1 MLQKNL
7 IIIPVR
13 MASTRLPNKP
23 MADIAGQTM
32 IERVYRQALKANVAD
47 VLIACDGKEI
57 ANEAQRI
64 KANFIIT
71 DPDLPSGTDRI
82 YSALE
87 QYQLSSNQQFSLII
101 NLQGD
106 LPDIDPE
113 VIVSAVELAQ
123 NSDFDITTVATVI
136 KDPNQITNPNIVKIA
151 LSQDHRALY
160 FSRSPIPYS
169 KDNAGQYL
177 HHIGIYVYKI
187 SALKKFVKLPVSP
200 LEKRESLEQLRALE
214 NNLSI
219 GVKIV
224 ENHPLSVDTADDL
237 AIVNHLIK
245 QRQNQ

>member
-1 MLQKNL
+1 MLKKNL

-32 IERVYRQALKANVAD
+32 IARVYKQALKANVGE
-47 VLIACDGKEI
+47 VLIACDCKEI
-57 ANEAQRI
+57 ADEAQRI
-64 KANFIIT
+64 NANFIIT
-71 DPDLPSGTDRI
+71 DPNLPSGTDRI
-82 YSALE
+82 FSALE
-87 QYQLSSNQQFSLII
+87 QYQLSTQREFSTIT

-136 KDPNQITNPNIVKIA
+136 KEPSQINNPNIVKIA
-151 LSQDHRALY
+151 LSKDSRALY

-169 KDNAGQYL
+169 KDNDGEYL

-219 GVKIV
+219 GVRIV
-224 ENHPLSVDTADDL
+224 DNHPLSVDTAEDL
-237 AIVNHLIK
+237 AMVNRIIK
-245 QRQNQ
+245 QRQNY

>member
-1 MLQKNL
+1 MLRKNL

-32 IERVYRQALKANVAD
+32 IARVYKQALKANVGE
-47 VLIACDGKEI
+47 VLIACDCNEI
-57 ANEAQRI
+57 ADEAQRI
-64 KANFIIT
+64 NANFIIT
-71 DPDLPSGTDRI
+71 DPNLPSGTDRI
-82 YSALE
+82 FSALE
-87 QYQLSSNQQFSLII
+87 QYQLSTQREFSTIT

-113 VIVSAVELAQ
+113 VIVNAVELAQ

-136 KDPNQITNPNIVKIA
+136 KEPSQINNPNIVKIA
-151 LSQDHRALY
+151 LSKDSRALY

-169 KDNAGQYL
+169 KDNDGEYL

-219 GVKIV
+219 GVRIV
-224 ENHPLSVDTADDL
+224 DNHPLSVDTAEDL
-237 AIVNHLIK
+237 AMVNRIIK
-245 QRQNQ
+245 QRQSY

>member
-1 MLQKNL
+1 
-7 IIIPVR
+7 

-32 IERVYRQALKANVAD
+32 IERVYKQALKANVGE

-87 QYQLSSNQQFSLII
+87 QYQLSSNQQFSLIT

-106 LPDIDPE
+106 LPDIDPQ
-113 VIVSAVELAQ
+113 VIVKAVELAQ
-123 NSDFDITTVATVI
+123 SSDFDITTVATVI
-136 KDPNQITNPNIVKIA
+136 KDRSQISNPNIVKIA
-151 LSQDHRALY
+151 LSKEHKALY

-169 KDNAGQYL
+169 KDDNAQYL
-177 HHIGIYVYKI
+177 HHIGIYVYKF
-187 SALKKFVKLPVSP
+187 SALQKFVKLPVSP
-200 LEKRESLEQLRALE
+200 LEKKRKFGA
-214 NNLSI
+214 I
-219 GVKIV
+219 K
-224 ENHPLSVDTADDL
+224 SVG
-237 AIVNHLIK
+237 K
-245 QRQNQ
+245 

>member
-1 MLQKNL
+1 MLKKNL

-32 IERVYRQALKANVAD
+32 IARVYKQALKANVGE
-47 VLIACDGKEI
+47 VLIACDCNEI
-57 ANEAQRI
+57 ADEAQRI
-64 KANFIIT
+64 NANFIIT
-71 DPDLPSGTDRI
+71 DPNLPSGTDRI
-82 YSALE
+82 FSALE
-87 QYQLSSNQQFSLII
+87 QYQLSTQREFSTIT

-113 VIVSAVELAQ
+113 VIVNAVELAQ

-136 KDPNQITNPNIVKIA
+136 KEPSQINNPNIVKIA
-151 LSQDHRALY
+151 LSKDSRALY

-169 KDNAGQYL
+169 KDNDGEYL

-219 GVKIV
+219 GVRIV
-224 ENHPLSVDTADDL
+224 DNHPLSVDTAEDL
-237 AIVNHLIK
+237 AMVNRIIK
-245 QRQNQ
+245 QRQSY

>member
-1 MLQKNL
+1 MLKKNL

-32 IERVYRQALKANVAD
+32 IARVYKQALKANAGE
-47 VLIACDGKEI
+47 VLIACDCNEI
-57 ANEAQRI
+57 ADEAQRI
-64 KANFIIT
+64 NANFIIT
-71 DPDLPSGTDRI
+71 DPNLPSGTDRI
-82 YSALE
+82 FSALE
-87 QYQLSSNQQFSLII
+87 QYQLSTQREFSTIT

-136 KDPNQITNPNIVKIA
+136 KEPSQINNPNIVKIA
-151 LSQDHRALY
+151 LSKDSRALY

-169 KDNAGQYL
+169 KDNNGEYL

-219 GVKIV
+219 GVRIV
-224 ENHPLSVDTADDL
+224 DNHPLSVDTAEDL
-237 AIVNHLIK
+237 AMVNRIIR
-245 QRQNQ
+245 QRQNY

>member
-1 MLQKNL
+1 MLKKNL

-32 IERVYRQALKANVAD
+32 IARVYKQALKANAGE
-47 VLIACDGKEI
+47 VLIACDCNEI
-57 ANEAQRI
+57 ADEAQRI
-64 KANFIIT
+64 NANFIIT
-71 DPDLPSGTDRI
+71 DPNLPSGTDRI
-82 YSALE
+82 FSALE
-87 QYQLSSNQQFSLII
+87 QYQLSTQCEFSTIT

-113 VIVSAVELAQ
+113 VIVNAVELAQ

-136 KDPNQITNPNIVKIA
+136 KEPSQINNPNIVKIA
-151 LSQDHRALY
+151 LSKDSRALY

-169 KDNAGQYL
+169 KDNDGEYL

-219 GVKIV
+219 GVRIV
-224 ENHPLSVDTADDL
+224 DNHPLSVDTAEDL
-237 AIVNHLIK
+237 AMVNRIIR
-245 QRQNQ
+245 QRQNY

>member
-1 MLQKNL
+1 MLKKNL

-32 IERVYRQALKANVAD
+32 IARVYKQALKANVGE
-47 VLIACDGKEI
+47 VLIACDCNEI
-57 ANEAQRI
+57 ADEAQRI
-64 KANFIIT
+64 NANFIIT
-71 DPDLPSGTDRI
+71 DPNLPSGTDRI
-82 YSALE
+82 FSALE
-87 QYQLSSNQQFSLII
+87 QYQSSTQREFSTIT

-113 VIVSAVELAQ
+113 VIVNAVELAQ

-136 KDPNQITNPNIVKIA
+136 KEPSQINNPNIVKIA
-151 LSQDHRALY
+151 LSKDSRALY

-169 KDNAGQYL
+169 KDNDGEYL

-219 GVKIV
+219 GVRIV
-224 ENHPLSVDTADDL
+224 DNHPLSVDTAEDL
-237 AIVNHLIK
+237 AMVNRIIK
-245 QRQNQ
+245 QRQSY